1 MGNKNEQINLNSLL
15 EELNEEYVGESF
27 VSREDFSVLKIE
39 EITLMFDTLIV
50 SGDLIKVVFDSS
62 IPLFERNF
70 HLEIPVKGIETV
82 EDFKETL
89 YDKKAFMMSDEN
101 LFGVCQDKFE
111 DFRYELR
118 EFIKD
123 KARVYS
129 FDYC

>member
-1 MGNKNEQINLNSLL
+1 MDNKNKQINLNSLL

-39 EITLMFDTLIV
+39 EITLMFDNLIV
-50 SGDLIKVVFDSS
+50 SGDLIKVVFDNS
-62 IPLFERNF
+62 IPLFDRDF
-70 HLEIPVKGIETV
+70 HLEIPVEGIETV
-82 EDFKETL
+82 EDFKEVI
-89 YDKKAFMMSDEN
+89 YDKKRFMISDEN

-118 EFIKD
+118 DFIKD